1 MYSYILSASVAIA
14 ATGMSAAMVT
24 ETASLRGTV
33 PAETAPSGISVTA
46 IEVAAIGISGVEVAT
61 AGVSA
66 IDVATTIGVAAA
78 IGISATVVFVLKA
91 TPIKATAVEISGIS
105 SFEKRPIVGIVG
117 VIPIVTVPDG
127 VVVVSIPGE
136 LGFKGYAVAVGIPI
150 SGVGI
155 SALIRRIGLL
165 VDGRRRL
172 VNRRRL
178 LISRMSRL
186 LINRIGFL
194 GIAPG
199 GY

>member
-1 MYSYILSASVAIA
+1 
-14 ATGMSAAMVT
+14 MVT
-24 ETASLRGTV
+24 ETAALRGTV
-33 PAETAPSGISVTA
+33 PAETTPAGISVAA
-46 IEVAAIGISGVEVAT
+46 IEVATIDVSAIGVSGVEVAT

-66 IDVATTIGVAAA
+66 VGKAAIGIAGVSVATVDIPAVGIPAA
-78 IGISATVVFVLKA
+78 IGISASVVFALKA

-127 VVVVSIPGE
+127 VVVVHIPGE
-136 LGFKGYAVAVGIPI
+136 LGFKGYTVAVGIPI
-150 SGVGI
+150 VGVGI

-165 VDGRRRL
+165 VDGSRSL
-172 VNRRRL
+172 VDRGLL
-178 LISRMSRL
+178 LIGRMSRL

-194 GIAPG
+194 GIDPG